1 MVRERIVSF
10 IRENG
15 IKQSFICE
23 KTGMKPQA
31 VSAIMNL
38 KRNIEVDE
46 YCSICSALNVPLSYF
61 VDSRPDGRG

>member
-1 MVRERIVSF
+1 MVRERVVSF

-46 YCSICSALNVPLSYF
+46 YCSICSAINVPLSYF
-61 VDSRPDGRG
+61 VHSRPDGRG

>member
-1 MVRERIVSF
+1 MVRERVVNF

-46 YCSICSALNVPLSYF
+46 YCNICSALIVPLSYF
-61 VDSRPDGRG
+61 VDPHPEERG